1 MKPFT
6 KLLNNNVTIKPIS
19 SIKNK
24 QLNSFTLD
32 SRVMNS
38 QIYDGL
44 TEDEQSFYD
53 FNVKDH
59 NTTLKSGNIT
69 PENSSFNSSY
79 EHQYSDNSDSNEESS
94 SVNSDLSS
102 ISRFDQL
109 KNLKPMDTYSWLKD
123 HGFISLSNKVIRDQK
138 DGITTEISDK
148 VLSLYEY
155 DASIDDISK
164 DAINSLFMLT
174 LKEDDT
180 PVNIKSFISKDI
192 SKPLTSKNL
201 SMSHLSITTEK
212 MPDFKTQEDEEETI
226 YDNQSLVTSRTNETS
241 ITHKTSSNIFIAP
254 KLMNR
259 LDITEGGISGE
270 NALAFQKYI
279 RDLQDEVK
287 MKDEKLRLREMER
300 DNARLTRNQLTR
312 AVRASLQIG
321 HGAGRLHILIIN
333 IRKKLLGYGMRM
345 IQYNSKLPIKNRNA
359 SLISAAASVL
369 ENVALRR
376 LKAFFVLLSRHR
388 NINNNDDSI
397 STSIVS
403 KELVATRLIHTLK
416 LILPAFNLVTITR
429 YNHHSA
435 MKKFLYIWAKCC
447 LLRDNDDESE
457 YIYMDTSERLPTTLS
472 LYKIKAISKLKLRKG
487 HHKTINKIKNIES
500 KSISSSLI
508 LQKNLSTSFEPNS
521 YESKTSTGK
530 LTQILSKYS
539 LEPLSYFDMIRERE
553 KEREEKDQSRIKA
566 LDHLSSI
573 IKTSLIDEFGLEEDL
588 QTEMIN
594 KTEHVIQRF
603 KGKFTN
609 YFENLAYESQ
619 KMNIV
624 EELKNIS
631 KNKFGQPI
639 EVPKWLKKQH
649 INLLEQFY
657 SNPFYPV
664 FVNTYNKL
672 LQEDPDVYD
681 SSERSLNTSLDF
693 DEIPSNHLEI
703 TKKYKT
709 TNFGITSE
717 QQIIEGSI
725 IPTVE
730 VGVQS
735 NLSIDLSTIELNKS
749 QNDQTEDAKS
759 ISNLINEPLINVSID
774 PTKKISDQKPI
785 DN

>member
-1 MKPFT
+1 MKSLT
-6 KLLNNNVTIKPIS
+6 KSLNSATIKSTS

-24 QLNSFTLD
+24 PSNSSALNS
-32 SRVMNS
+32 RVINS
-38 QIYDGL
+38 EVYDGL
-44 TEDEQSFYD
+44 IEDEQSSYD
-53 FNVKDH
+53 LNIKD
-59 NTTLKSGNIT
+59 NTTLKSDNNT
-69 PENSSFNSSY
+69 PENSSFSSSY
-79 EHQYSDNSDSNEESS
+79 EHQYSDHSDSDEESS
-94 SVNSDLSS
+94 IVGSYLSS
-102 ISRFDQL
+102 SSQFDQL
-109 KNLKPMDTYSWLKD
+109 KDLKPMDTYSWLKN
-123 HGFISLSNKVIRDQK
+123 HGFITLSNKVIRDANNA
-138 DGITTEISDK
+138 TTTKISDK

-155 DASIDDISK
+155 DNSIDNISK

-174 LKEDDT
+174 LKDDI
-180 PVNIKSFISKDI
+180 PADIEYSVSSKDI
-192 SKPLTSKNL
+192 SKPLTLRDL
-201 SMSHLSITTEK
+201 SMSHLSLTAEGIPES
-212 MPDFKTQEDEEETI
+212 KTQEDEEETI
-226 YDNQSLVTSRTNETS
+226 YDSQSLVTSRTNETS
-241 ITHKTSSNIFIAP
+241 ITHKTSSNIFITP

-321 HGAGRLHILIIN
+321 HGAGRLHILIMN

-345 IQYNSKLPIKNRNA
+345 ILYNSKLPIRNRNV

-369 ENVALRR
+369 ENVVLRR
-376 LKAFFVLLSRHR
+376 LRVFFVLLSSHR
-388 NINNNDDSI
+388 NIKSNDDTTSASI
-397 STSIVS
+397 AS
-403 KELVATRLIHTLK
+403 KELVITRLIHTLK
-416 LILPAFNLVTITR
+416 LILPAFKLVTITR

-447 LLRDNDDESE
+447 LLRDNVDESE
-457 YIYMDTSERLPTTLS
+457 YIYVDISERLPTILS
-472 LYKIKAISKLKLRKG
+472 LYKIKTTSKLKLQKDRK
-487 HHKTINKIKNIES
+487 KVNKIKNIEN

-508 LQKNLSTSFEPNS
+508 LQKNISTSFEPNS
-521 YESKTSTGK
+521 YESKTSTEK
-530 LTQILSKYS
+530 LTQMLSKYS
-539 LEPLSYFDMIRERE
+539 LEPLSYLDMIRERE
-553 KEREEKDQSRIKA
+553 KEREEEDQSRIKA
-566 LDHLSSI
+566 LDHLSNI
-573 IKTSLIDEFGLEEDL
+573 IKTSLINEFGLQENL

-603 KGKFTN
+603 KSRFTS

-624 EELKNIS
+624 EELRNIS
-631 KNKFGQPI
+631 ENKFGQPI

-649 INLLEQFY
+649 ISLLEQFY

-672 LQEDPDVYD
+672 LQDPDVYD
-681 SSERSLNTSLDF
+681 SSEESLSASLDL
-693 DEIPSNHLEI
+693 DEISSNHLEI

-717 QQIIEGSI
+717 QHIIEGSI
-725 IPTVE
+725 IPTAE
-730 VGVQS
+730 IGVQS
-735 NLSIDLSTIELNKS
+735 NLPINPSIIELNKS
-749 QNDQTEDAKS
+749 QNDQTEDTKC
-759 ISNLINEPLINVSID
+759 ILNPINEPLINVSID
-774 PTKKISDQKPI
+774 PTKKISDQKSV

>member
-1 MKPFT
+1 MANRCNGNIERSNGLDSCKYIVRIILLKMKSLT
-6 KLLNNNVTIKPIS
+6 KSLNNVTIESTS

-24 QLNSFTLD
+24 PSNGFTLNS
-32 SRVMNS
+32 RVINS
-38 QIYDGL
+38 QVYDGL
-44 TEDEQSFYD
+44 TEDEQSSYD
-53 FNVKDH
+53 LNIKD
-59 NTTLKSGNIT
+59 NTT
-69 PENSSFNSSY
+69 PENSSFISSY
-79 EHQYSDNSDSNEESS
+79 EHQYSDDSDSDEESS
-94 SVNSDLSS
+94 IVGSDLSS
-102 ISRFDQL
+102 SSQFDQL
-109 KNLKPMDTYSWLKD
+109 KDLKSMDTYSWLKN
-123 HGFISLSNKVIRDQK
+123 HGFITLSNKVIRDMNN
-138 DGITTEISDK
+138 GITTKISDK

-155 DASIDDISK
+155 HDSIDNISK

-174 LKEDDT
+174 LKEDDI
-180 PVNIKSFISKDI
+180 PANIEYFVSNKDT
-192 SKPLTSKNL
+192 SKPLTPKTL
-201 SMSHLSITTEK
+201 SMSHLSLTTEK
-212 MPDFKTQEDEEETI
+212 TPESKTQEDEEETI
-226 YDNQSLVTSRTNETS
+226 YNNQSLVTSRTNETS
-241 ITHKTSSNIFIAP
+241 ITHKTSSNIFITP

-321 HGAGRLHILIIN
+321 HGAGRLHILIMN
-333 IRKKLLGYGMRM
+333 ICKKLLGYGMRM
-345 IQYNSKLPIKNRNA
+345 ILYNSKLPIRNRNV

-376 LKAFFVLLSRHR
+376 LRVFFVLLSSYR
-388 NINNNDDSI
+388 NIKSNDDSI
-397 STSIVS
+397 STSITS

-416 LILPAFNLVTITR
+416 LILPAFKLVTITR

-457 YIYMDTSERLPTTLS
+457 CIYVDISERLPTILS
-472 LYKIKAISKLKLRKG
+472 LYKIKTTSKLKLQKG
-487 HHKTINKIKNIES
+487 HHKKINKIKNIEN

-508 LQKNLSTSFEPNS
+508 LQKNLFTSFKPNS
-521 YESKTSTGK
+521 YESKTLTEK

-539 LEPLSYFDMIRERE
+539 LEPLSYLDMIRERE
-553 KEREEKDQSRIKA
+553 KEREEEDQSRIKA
-566 LDHLSSI
+566 LDHLSNI
-573 IKTSLIDEFGLEEDL
+573 IKTSLINEFGLQEDL
-588 QTEMIN
+588 QTEIIN

-603 KGKFTN
+603 KSRFTS

-631 KNKFGQPI
+631 ENKFGQPI

-672 LQEDPDVYD
+672 LRDPNVYD
-681 SSERSLNTSLDF
+681 SSGESLNASFDF

-717 QQIIEGSI
+717 QHIIEGSI
-725 IPTVE
+725 IPTTE
-730 VGVQS
+730 IGVQS
-735 NLSIDLSTIELNKS
+735 NLPIDPSIIELNKS
-749 QNDQTEDAKS
+749 
-759 ISNLINEPLINVSID
+759 
-774 PTKKISDQKPI
+774 
-785 DN
+785 

>member
-1 MKPFT
+1 MKSLT
-6 KLLNNNVTIKPIS
+6 KSLNNVTIESTS

-24 QLNSFTLD
+24 PSNGFTLNS
-32 SRVMNS
+32 RVINS
-38 QIYDGL
+38 QVYDGL
-44 TEDEQSFYD
+44 TEDEQSSYD
-53 FNVKDH
+53 LNIKD
-59 NTTLKSGNIT
+59 NTT
-69 PENSSFNSSY
+69 PENSSFISSY
-79 EHQYSDNSDSNEESS
+79 EHQYSDDSDSDEESS
-94 SVNSDLSS
+94 IVGSDLSS
-102 ISRFDQL
+102 SSQFDQL
-109 KNLKPMDTYSWLKD
+109 KDLKSMDTYSWLKN
-123 HGFISLSNKVIRDQK
+123 HGFITLSNKVIRDMNN
-138 DGITTEISDK
+138 GITTKISDK

-155 DASIDDISK
+155 HDSIDNISK

-174 LKEDDT
+174 LKEDDI
-180 PVNIKSFISKDI
+180 PANIEYFVSNKDT
-192 SKPLTSKNL
+192 SKPLTPKTL
-201 SMSHLSITTEK
+201 SMSHLSLTTEK
-212 MPDFKTQEDEEETI
+212 TPESKTQEDEEETI
-226 YDNQSLVTSRTNETS
+226 YNNQSLVTSRTNETS
-241 ITHKTSSNIFIAP
+241 ITHKTSSNIFITP

-321 HGAGRLHILIIN
+321 HGAGRLHILIMN
-333 IRKKLLGYGMRM
+333 ICKKLLGYGMRM
-345 IQYNSKLPIKNRNA
+345 ILYNSKLPIRNRNV

-376 LKAFFVLLSRHR
+376 LRVFFVLLSSYR
-388 NINNNDDSI
+388 NIKSNDDSI
-397 STSIVS
+397 STSITS

-416 LILPAFNLVTITR
+416 LILPAFKLVTITR

-457 YIYMDTSERLPTTLS
+457 CIYVDISERLPTILS
-472 LYKIKAISKLKLRKG
+472 LYKIKTTSKLKLQKG
-487 HHKTINKIKNIES
+487 HHKKINKIKNIEN

-508 LQKNLSTSFEPNS
+508 LQKNLFTSFKPNS
-521 YESKTSTGK
+521 YESKTLTEK

-539 LEPLSYFDMIRERE
+539 LEPLSYLDMIRERE
-553 KEREEKDQSRIKA
+553 KEREEEDQSRIKA
-566 LDHLSSI
+566 LDHLSNI
-573 IKTSLIDEFGLEEDL
+573 IKTSLINEFGLQEDL
-588 QTEMIN
+588 QTEIIN

-603 KGKFTN
+603 KSRFTS

-631 KNKFGQPI
+631 ENKFGQPI

-672 LQEDPDVYD
+672 LRDPNVYD
-681 SSERSLNTSLDF
+681 SSGESLNASFDF

-717 QQIIEGSI
+717 QHIIEGSI
-725 IPTVE
+725 IPTTE
-730 VGVQS
+730 IGVQS
-735 NLSIDLSTIELNKS
+735 NLPIDPSIIELNKS
-749 QNDQTEDAKS
+749 
-759 ISNLINEPLINVSID
+759 
-774 PTKKISDQKPI
+774 
-785 DN
+785 